1 MPMTDARQK
10 WNIKEILDYS
20 EDYLKSKGIES
31 PRVEAEW
38 LLSHALGNRRIDL
51 YLQFDRLLSSSEST
65 HFKSL
70 LKERLDHKPLQYI
83 TGETEFMGF
92 SLLVDE
98 NVLIPRPETEQL
110 VEKAI
115 ELLQNVNTAPL
126 KVLDVGTGSG
136 NIAIALAKFLPS
148 VEVTAI
154 DISEAAIK
162 IAKENAEKNGVS
174 DSIKLLVYDFNS
186 DGFPDEKYDMVI
198 SNPPYIS
205 MSDMKNLQDEVKK
218 WEPEAALTD
227 YSDGIKLIEKVINLA
242 ANSIQKGGYILIE
255 IGGNEQKKRVQKLLL
270 NAGFLNVSVESD
282 YNSHA
287 RFAFAER

>member
-1 MPMTDARQK
+1 MPDAQQK

-20 EDYLKSKGIES
+20 EDYLKSKGVES

-51 YLQFDRLLSSSEST
+51 YLQFDRLLSPTESV
-65 HFKSL
+65 HYKSL
-70 LKERLDHKPLQYI
+70 LQQRLDHKPLQYI
-83 TGETEFMGF
+83 IGETEFMGL
-92 SLLVDE
+92 SLLVNE

-115 ELLQNVNTAPL
+115 KLLENSSSAPL

-154 DISEAAIK
+154 DVSEAAINL
-162 IAKENAEKNGVS
+162 AKENADKNGVS
-174 DSIKLLVYDFNS
+174 DKINFLVFDLNS
-186 DGFPDEKYDMVI
+186 DGFPDEMYDMVI

-205 MSDMKNLQDEVKK
+205 KLEMKTLQDEVKN
-218 WEPEAALTD
+218 WEPEVALTD
-227 YSDGIKLIEKVINLA
+227 QSDGFKLIEQVINKA
-242 ANSIQKGGYILIE
+242 TKSIHKGGHILIE
-255 IGGNEQKKRVQKLLL
+255 IGGNEQKERVEKLLS
-270 NAGFLNVSVESD
+270 NAGFLNVNVEED
-282 YNSHA
+282 YNSYA

>member
-1 MPMTDARQK
+1 MPDAQQK

-20 EDYLKSKGIES
+20 EDYLKSKGVES

-51 YLQFDRLLSSSEST
+51 YLQFDRLLSSSESV
-65 HFKSL
+65 HYKSL
-70 LKERLDHKPLQYI
+70 LQQRLDHKPLQYI
-83 TGETEFMGF
+83 IGETEFMGL
-92 SLLVDE
+92 SLLVNE

-115 ELLQNVNTAPL
+115 KMLENSSSVPI

-154 DISEAAIK
+154 DVSEAAINL
-162 IAKENAEKNGVS
+162 AKENADKNDVS
-174 DSIKLLVYDFNS
+174 DKIKFLAFDLNS
-186 DGFPDEKYDMVI
+186 DSFPDDMYDMVI

-205 MSDMKNLQDEVKK
+205 KLEMKTLQDEVKN
-218 WEPEAALTD
+218 WEPEVALTD
-227 YSDGIKLIEKVINLA
+227 HSDGIKLIEQVINKA
-242 ANSIQKGGYILIE
+242 TNSIHKGGHILIE
-255 IGGNEQKKRVQKLLL
+255 IGGNEQKEKVQKLLS
-270 NAGFLNVSVESD
+270 NAGFLNVNVEED

>member
-1 MPMTDARQK
+1 MPDAQQK

-20 EDYLKSKGIES
+20 EDYLKSKGVES

-51 YLQFDRLLSSSEST
+51 YLQFDRLLSSSESV
-65 HFKSL
+65 HYKSL
-70 LKERLDHKPLQYI
+70 LQQRLDHKPLQYI
-83 TGETEFMGF
+83 IGETEFMGL
-92 SLLVDE
+92 SLLVNE

-115 ELLQNVNTAPL
+115 KMLENSSSAPL

-154 DISEAAIK
+154 DVSEAAINL
-162 IAKENAEKNGVS
+162 AKENADKNDVS
-174 DSIKLLVYDFNS
+174 DKINFLVFDLNS
-186 DGFPDEKYDMVI
+186 DGFPDDMYDMVI

-205 MSDMKNLQDEVKK
+205 KLEMKTLQDEVKN
-218 WEPEAALTD
+218 WEPEVALTD
-227 YSDGIKLIEKVINLA
+227 HSDGIKLIEQVINKA
-242 ANSIQKGGYILIE
+242 KDSIHKGGHILIE
-255 IGGNEQKKRVQKLLL
+255 IGGNEQKERVEKLLS
-270 NAGFLNVSVESD
+270 NAGFLNVCVEED

>member
-1 MPMTDARQK
+1 MPDARHK
-10 WNIKEILDYS
+10 WNIKDILDYS

-38 LLSHALGNRRIDL
+38 LLSHALGFRRIDL
-51 YLQFDRLLSSSEST
+51 YLQFDRLLSSAESV

-70 LKERLDHKPLQYI
+70 LKQRLDHKPLQYI
-83 TGETEFMGF
+83 TGEAEFMGL

-98 NVLIPRPETEQL
+98 SVLIPRPETEQL

-115 ELLQNVNTAPL
+115 ELLQNGNTATL

-136 NIAIALAKFLPS
+136 NIAIALAKYLPS
-148 VEVTAI
+148 VAVTAI
-154 DISEAAIK
+154 DVSEAAIK
-162 IAKENAEKNGVS
+162 LAEENAVKNGVS
-174 DSIKLLVYDFNS
+174 DSINFLVFDLNS
-186 DGFPDEKYDMVI
+186 NGFPDENYDMII

-205 MSDMKNLQDEVKK
+205 MLEMSNLQDEVKN
-218 WEPEAALTD
+218 WEPEVALTD
-227 YSDGIKLIEKVINLA
+227 YSDGIKMIEKVINLA
-242 ANSIQKGGYILIE
+242 TKSIQKGGHLLIE
-255 IGGNEQKKRVQKLLL
+255 ISGDGQKERVRTLLS
-270 NAGFLNVSVESD
+270 NAGFLNARVETD

>member
-1 MPMTDARQK
+1 MPDAQQK

-20 EDYLKSKGIES
+20 EDYLKSKGVES
-31 PRVEAEW
+31 PRIEAEW

-51 YLQFDRLLSSSEST
+51 YLQFDRLLSSSESV
-65 HFKSL
+65 HYKSL
-70 LKERLDHKPLQYI
+70 LQQRLDHKPLQYI
-83 TGETEFMGF
+83 IGETEFMGL
-92 SLLVDE
+92 SLLVNE

-115 ELLQNVNTAPL
+115 KMLENSSSAPL

-154 DISEAAIK
+154 DVSEAAINL
-162 IAKENAEKNGVS
+162 AKENADKNDVS
-174 DSIKLLVYDFNS
+174 DKINFLEFDLNS
-186 DGFPDEKYDMVI
+186 DSFPDDMYDMVI

-205 MSDMKNLQDEVKK
+205 KLEMKTLQDEVKN
-218 WEPEAALTD
+218 WEPEVALTD
-227 YSDGIKLIEKVINLA
+227 QSDGIKLIEQVINKA
-242 ANSIQKGGYILIE
+242 KNSIHKGGHILIE
-255 IGGNEQKKRVQKLLL
+255 IGGNEQKERVQKLLS
-270 NAGFLNVSVESD
+270 NAGFLNVNVEED

>member
-1 MPMTDARQK
+1 MPDAQQK

-20 EDYLKSKGIES
+20 EDYLKSKGVES

-51 YLQFDRLLSSSEST
+51 YLQFDRLLSSTESV
-65 HFKSL
+65 HYKSL
-70 LKERLDHKPLQYI
+70 LQQRLDHKPLQYI
-83 TGETEFMGF
+83 IGETEFMGL
-92 SLLVDE
+92 SLLVNE

-115 ELLQNVNTAPL
+115 KLLENSSSAPL

-154 DISEAAIK
+154 DVSEAAINL
-162 IAKENAEKNGVS
+162 AKENADKNGVS
-174 DSIKLLVYDFNS
+174 DKINFLIFDLNS
-186 DGFPDEKYDMVI
+186 DGFPDEMYDMVI

-205 MSDMKNLQDEVKK
+205 KLEMKTLQDEVKN
-218 WEPEAALTD
+218 WEPEVALTD
-227 YSDGIKLIEKVINLA
+227 QSDGFKLIEQVINKA
-242 ANSIQKGGYILIE
+242 TKSIHKGGHILIE
-255 IGGNEQKKRVQKLLL
+255 IGGNEQKERVQKLLS
-270 NAGFLNVSVESD
+270 NAGFLNVNVEED

>member
-1 MPMTDARQK
+1 MPDAQQK

-20 EDYLKSKGIES
+20 EDYLKSKGVES

-51 YLQFDRLLSSSEST
+51 YLQFDRLLSSSESV
-65 HFKSL
+65 HYKSL
-70 LKERLDHKPLQYI
+70 LQQRLDHKPLQYI
-83 TGETEFMGF
+83 IGETEFMGL
-92 SLLVDE
+92 SLLVNE

-115 ELLQNVNTAPL
+115 KLLENSSSAPL

-154 DISEAAIK
+154 DVSDAAINL
-162 IAKENAEKNGVS
+162 AKENADKNGVS
-174 DSIKLLVYDFNS
+174 DKINFLVFDLNS
-186 DGFPDEKYDMVI
+186 DGFPDEMYDMVI

-205 MSDMKNLQDEVKK
+205 KLEMKTLQDEVKN
-218 WEPEAALTD
+218 WEPEVALTD
-227 YSDGIKLIEKVINLA
+227 QSDGFKLIEQVINKA
-242 ANSIQKGGYILIE
+242 TKSIHKGGHILIE
-255 IGGNEQKKRVQKLLL
+255 IGGNEQKERVEKLLS
-270 NAGFLNVSVESD
+270 NAGFLNVNVEED

>member
-1 MPMTDARQK
+1 MPDAQKK

-20 EDYLKSKGIES
+20 EDYLKSNGIES

-51 YLQFDRLLSSSEST
+51 YLQFDRILSSSESVNY
-65 HFKSL
+65 KSL
-70 LKERLDHKPLQYI
+70 LKQRLDHKPLQYI
-83 TGETEFMGF
+83 IGEAEFMGL
-92 SLLVDE
+92 SIKVDE

-115 ELLQNVNTAPL
+115 KLLENSKSTRH

-154 DISEAAIK
+154 DVSEAAINL
-162 IAKENAEKNGVS
+162 AKENAEKNGVS
-174 DSIKLLVYDFNS
+174 NRINFLVLDLNS
-186 DGFPDEKYDMVI
+186 DDFPGDKYDMVI

-205 MSDMKNLQDEVKK
+205 MNEMNNLQDEVKN
-218 WEPEAALTD
+218 WEPDVALTD
-227 YSDGIKLIEKVINLA
+227 HSDGIKLIEQIINNVP
-242 ANSIQKGGYILIE
+242 NSIKRGGHILIE
-255 IGGNEQKKRVQKLLL
+255 IGGNGQKERVRKLLSK
-270 NAGFLNVSVESD
+270 AGFLNIYVEKD

-287 RFAFAER
+287 RFAIAER